1 MLDHCQGGC
10 LLSSMFVC
18 WLPRGLRS
26 VVVRD
31 FFSLIK
37 CRHFGILSRV
47 GHHPKVEVEDE
58 TQKST
63 VLHIG
68 PLTIALSH
76 HKTVFQQFWEAQTN
90 ESLPRWSHLVRK
102 YWNESVKGQ
111 LQTKYLKGSTWR
123 TCCSQ
128 HFFHC
133 GKKKNGTHKRQSEAM
148 LTTAQQES
156 WSNTSPVFL
165 CWWCYMWG
173 FCQGLELLNQNT
185 CPKIHYWRT
194 NY

>member
-1 MLDHCQGGC
+1 MYVQALNGIKMLDHCQDGC

-58 TQKST
+58 IQKST

-102 YWNESVKGQ
+102 Y
-111 LQTKYLKGSTWR
+111 
-123 TCCSQ
+123 
-128 HFFHC
+128 
-133 GKKKNGTHKRQSEAM
+133 
-148 LTTAQQES
+148 
-156 WSNTSPVFL
+156 
-165 CWWCYMWG
+165 
-173 FCQGLELLNQNT
+173 
-185 CPKIHYWRT
+185 
-194 NY
+194 